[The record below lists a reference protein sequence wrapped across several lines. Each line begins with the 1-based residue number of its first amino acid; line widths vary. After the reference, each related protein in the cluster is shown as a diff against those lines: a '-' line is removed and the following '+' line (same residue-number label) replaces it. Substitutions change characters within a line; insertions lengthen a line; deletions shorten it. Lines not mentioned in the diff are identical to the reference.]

1 VLRGRPASGRRYC
14 VNAAALRFVPLS
26 LGNDAPAL
34 LSSAGS
40 SRVRSSCS
48 SNAKLVSDSVAPP
61 VAGMRTEEETYASFQ
76 ERSTA
81 CDPVIRALAEAH
93 MECTEVAIFAAG
105 CFWSLELLMARVP
118 GVLSAESG
126 YAGLGDEWRSR
137 GKVSASSRGKV
148 PQLDKEVNAQG
159 RAAAASPT
167 VTYEEVCG
175 GATGLAEAVR
185 VRYDP
190 RVVRFA
196 ILAELFLGHIGPK
209 ITSAGIGDDP
219 LYAPGSGRFRSAF
232 FHEGTALDH
241 DGTEDRS
248 AAALQKAILSAA
260 AQLGCKADDIAVEV
274 VTGER
279 KRTAERGDVLFF
291 PAEDYHQRYLAKN
304 QGADETKT
312 RFGVLQHELPAK
324 PQEVA

>member
-1 VLRGRPASGRRYC
+1 
-14 VNAAALRFVPLS
+14 
-26 LGNDAPAL
+26 
-34 LSSAGS
+34 
-40 SRVRSSCS
+40 
-48 SNAKLVSDSVAPP
+48 
-61 VAGMRTEEETYASFQ
+61 
-76 ERSTA
+76 
-81 CDPVIRALAEAH
+81 
-93 MECTEVAIFAAG
+93 
-105 CFWSLELLMARVP
+105 MARVP

-126 YAGLGDEWRSR
+126 YAGLGDEWRR

-148 PQLDKEVNAQG
+148 PRLDNEVNAQG
-159 RAAAASPT
+159 QVASGLDSSPT

-190 RVVRFA
+190 RVVRFT

-209 ITSAGIGDDP
+209 ITLAGIGDDP
-219 LYAPGSGRFRSAF
+219 LYALGLGRFRSAIF
-232 FHEGTALDH
+232 YEGTALNH

-248 AAALQKAILSAA
+248 AAALRKVILSAA
-260 AQLGCKADDIAVEV
+260 AQLGCKADDIAVEI

-279 KRTAERGDVLFF
+279 KWTAVGGNVLFF

-312 RFGVLQHELPAK
+312 HFGVLQHELQAK
-324 PQEVA
+324 PQEVE